1 MKSRL
6 AILVAAGLFWT
17 MATPAPVFGQ
27 QDEQT
32 PHNHFQF
39 EDAQTQPEHVP
50 NVTAHKADAGQS
62 TQGRM
67 NMGMM
72 ASDAKLEALVKKM
85 NAAQGAAK
93 TDAMAELL
101 TALVEN
107 HRTMCGPMMAKM
119 MSMMD
124 MMKNMGDKGQDP
136 APAGPQK

>member
-17 MATPAPVFGQ
+17 MAPPTPVFGQ

-32 PHNHFQF
+32 PHNHFRF
-39 EDAQTQPEHVP
+39 EDAQTQQEHFP
-50 NVTAHKADAGQS
+50 NATAQKADAGQP
-62 TQGRM
+62 TQRRM

-72 ASDAKLEALVKKM
+72 ASEANLEELVKKM

-107 HRTMCGPMMAKM
+107 HRTMCGPMMANM
-119 MSMMD
+119 MSMMS
-124 MMKNMGDKGQDP
+124 MMGGKGEKGTDP
-136 APAGPQK
+136 APPVPQK